1 MLKDCELKI
10 CCDFI
15 DRMGTMSEKLTNTRH
30 AVTSMDSAIDLLR
43 VKIGEVDVA
52 QAVKEYDEQ
61 E

>member
-1 MLKDCELKI
+1 
-10 CCDFI
+10 
-15 DRMGTMSEKLTNTRH
+15 MGAMSEKLTNTRH
-30 AVTSMDSAIDLLR
+30 AVTSMDSSIDLLR